1 MFNGAYLQVGQRV
14 WNEDEGVLTFEWV
27 LLLTLLVIGIVAGL
41 TAARDAIIDELADIA
56 EATVSFDQSFN
67 VAAFDECG
75 ITAPAF
81 SFEDEPGVVTR
92 CERATA
98 P

>member
-1 MFNGAYLQVGQRV
+1 MLTVVNRSWQ
-14 WNEDEGVLTFEWV
+14 EDDGVLTFEWV

-56 EATVSFDQSFN
+56 EATVSFDQSFDI
-67 VAAFDECG
+67 AEFDECG

-81 SFEDEPGVVTR
+81 SFEDEPGEVTR